1 MKRFWDI
8 VIMIVKWFIRRKG
21 LYRLAGIASVAYI
34 FVELNSADIPTEAEP
49 NYTEIGEKYGETLK
63 AISGWL
69 VDKFGSGIN
78 WLGVAIAL
86 FILLICLLIEFNVIK
101 PQKVINAKNVFSGW
115 FQINNQTNYYDK
127 E

>member
-8 VIMIVKWFIRRKG
+8 IEMVVKWFFRRKR
-21 LYRLAGIASVAYI
+21 LYRVAGFASVTYI
-34 FVELNSADIPTEAEP
+34 FIELDNADIPTEAEP
-49 NYTEIGEKYGETLK
+49 NYAEIGEKYGETVK

-78 WLGVAIAL
+78 WLGIVIAL
-86 FILLICLLIEFNVIK
+86 LIFLICVLIEFNVIK
-101 PQKVINAKNVFSGW
+101 PQKVIKAKNIFSGW

>member
-1 MKRFWDI
+1 M
-8 VIMIVKWFIRRKG
+8 VVKWLIRRKR
-21 LYRLAGIASVAYI
+21 LYRIAGFASVTYI
-34 FVELNSADIPTEAEP
+34 FIELNNADIPTEAEP
-49 NYTEIGEKYGETLK
+49 NYAEIGEKYGETVK

-78 WLGVAIAL
+78 WLGIAVAL
-86 FILLICLLIEFNVIK
+86 MILLICLLIEFNVLK
-101 PQKVINAKNVFSGW
+101 PQKVINAKNIFSGW